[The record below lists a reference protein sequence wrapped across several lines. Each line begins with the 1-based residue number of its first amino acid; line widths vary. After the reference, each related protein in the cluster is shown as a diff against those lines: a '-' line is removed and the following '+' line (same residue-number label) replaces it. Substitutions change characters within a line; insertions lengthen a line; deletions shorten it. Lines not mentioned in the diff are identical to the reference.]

1 MVEFEVIGLDFRVI
15 IMAYTEEDKQ
25 KVLDK
30 MKEKAWKTKD
40 LAKILKLNKKD
51 VDKIVQDLIMDGK
64 ADYWS
69 SGSTTLVTSKEYL
82 EEMEKR
88 RSGG

>member
-1 MVEFEVIGLDFRVI
+1 MVS
-15 IMAYTEEDKQ
+15 EEDKE
-25 KVLDK
+25 KVYEKLK
-30 MKEKAWKTKD
+30 TKAWKTRD
-40 LAKILKLNKKD
+40 LAKILKLKKRD
-51 VDKIVQDLIMDGK
+51 VDKIVQELIMDGK

-88 RSGG
+88 RST